1 MIGRGDYHWQH
12 ARRRRWTRRN
22 QWAIWS
28 PASGRRPD
36 ARPCL
41 GAPPAIAQDRC
52 PSASVGSRIA
62 EQIRARIH
70 DEIGL
75 TASAGVSYNKFL
87 AKIASD
93 HRKPDGLFVITPSE
107 GPEWVPPGTAD
118 LLIKF
123 VPPETLE
130 QFGGARKYAD
140 AVNTSLTT
148 LGELLREPQSLRAG
162 RLEQAIEPHTMTRA
176 ATFGHTL
183 AANVSP

>member
-1 MIGRGDYHWQH
+1 M
-12 ARRRRWTRRN
+12 
-22 QWAIWS
+22 
-28 PASGRRPD
+28 
-36 ARPCL
+36 
-41 GAPPAIAQDRC
+41 
-52 PSASVGSRIA
+52 
-62 EQIRARIH
+62 
-70 DEIGL
+70 
-75 TASAGVSYNKFL
+75 
-87 AKIASD
+87 
-93 HRKPDGLFVITPSE
+93 ITPSE

-130 QFGGARKYAD
+130 RFGGARKYAD